1 MTCLKFLNKCCDTFI
16 KKKKNVCV
24 REFDNIVVRKSD
36 VSPINGENGMNIEH
50 HNLT

>member
-1 MTCLKFLNKCCDTFI
+1 MFKISQQMLRYFY